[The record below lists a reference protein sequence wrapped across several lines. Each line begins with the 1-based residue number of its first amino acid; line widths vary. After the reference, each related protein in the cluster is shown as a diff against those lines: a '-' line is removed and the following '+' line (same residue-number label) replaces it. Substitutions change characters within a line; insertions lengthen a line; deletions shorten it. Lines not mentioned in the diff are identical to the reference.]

1 VTAKPIVP
9 RTVALR
15 DIDEAVAY
23 YLAEAG
29 EAPAL
34 RFIDAVEKTFARIG
48 RHPANGSPRYALELN
63 LPGLRVLLVLRHRH
77 LVFFVA
83 RADHVDAW
91 RVLHGE
97 RDIAECMRAPNQA

>member
-1 VTAKPIVP
+1 MTAKPIVP

-34 RFIDAVEKTFARIG
+34 RLIDAVEKTFARIG
-48 RHPANGSPRYALELN
+48 RHPTSGSPRYALELN
-63 LPGLRVLLVLRHRH
+63 LPGLRWVPVPCHPH
-77 LVFFVA
+77 LVETPA
-83 RADHVDAW
+83 APRTS
-91 RVLHGE
+91 GE
-97 RDIAECMRAPNQA
+97 AEVPFPSDT